1 MSSQRIVL
9 IGLDGVPY
17 GLIRDLAHNST
28 MPHMGSLIARGLFC
42 PLASSIPEISS
53 VAWSSIITG
62 ANPAEHGIFG
72 FIDLAPGTYRRI
84 FPNFAS
90 LQVPPFWT
98 RPEFGRAAILNVP
111 STYPARPLDGCMVA
125 GFVAL
130 DLEKAVYPPELV
142 PQLEALD
149 YRVDVDAGRATQSM
163 RLFLADL
170 GRTLQARVAAYRY
183 LWQSERWDTFMLV
196 FTGTDRLAH
205 YLWHAY
211 ENAGHRYHQAFLDHF
226 HHIDAAIGEIAAQL
240 DADDLLILLSDH
252 GFERL
257 TKEVYVNHVLAESGL
272 LSFPGAGPARL
283 ARVDRM
289 ARAFALDPG
298 RIYLHEQGRYPR
310 GSVSPADREPLLR
323 EIEALFQALEI
334 DGQKV
339 IRRAYRRDEIYHGP
353 WLERAPDLVLLAEPG
368 YNLRAT
374 LRPGRL
380 WDRGQRSGKHTQDDA
395 FLLVCGHPEPETVP
409 GTPCVE
415 DVVPVMRRAIQ
426 AHRS

>member
-1 MSSQRIVL
+1 VRIVL

-17 GLIRDLAHNST
+17 GLIRDLAGSGT
-28 MPHMGSLIARGLFC
+28 MPHMQSLIAQGLFC

-72 FIDLAPGTYRRI
+72 FTDLAPGTYRRV

-90 LQVPPFWT
+90 LQAPPFWT
-98 RPEFGRAAILNVP
+98 RPEFGRTAILNVP
-111 STYPARPLDGCMVA
+111 STYPARPLDGCLVA

-130 DLEKAVYPPELV
+130 DLEQAVYPPELV
-142 PQLEALD
+142 PQLQALD
-149 YRVDVDAGRATQSM
+149 YRVDVDAGKAVQSM

-170 GRTLQARVAAYRY
+170 ERTLQARVAAYRY

-211 ENAGHRYHQAFLDHF
+211 EDEKHRYHQAFLDHF
-226 HHIDAAIGEIAAQL
+226 HQIDAAIGEIAGRLA
-240 DADDLLILLSDH
+240 ADDLLLMLSDH

-257 TKEVYVNHVLAESGL
+257 DKEVYVNHVLAEHGL
-272 LSFPGAGPARL
+272 LSFPAGEPARL
-283 ARVDRM
+283 ARIDG
-289 ARAFALDPG
+289 ATRAFALDPG
-298 RIYLHEQGRYPR
+298 RIYLHERGRYGR
-310 GSVSPADREPLLR
+310 GSVSPAGREPLLR
-323 EIEALFQALEI
+323 EIEGLFESLAI
-334 DGQKV
+334 DGQRV
-339 IRRAYRRDEIYHGP
+339 IRRAYRREEIYHGP
-353 WLERAPDLVLLAEPG
+353 WLERAPDLDVLAEPG

-380 WDRGQRSGKHTQDDA
+380 WDRGQRSGKHTQADA
-395 FLLVCGHPEPETVP
+395 FLLVRGHPEPEAVP
-409 GTPCVE
+409 PAPGVE
-415 DVVPVMRRAIQ
+415 DVVPIMQRAIQ
-426 AHRS
+426 ARTNR